1 MNNGIL
7 TSGYASPL
15 PPLDYGYLPPQMPLS
30 TIPIRRVI
38 PRVTT
43 TQSGF
48 GLTSPVVIT
57 SVVTN
62 GFGLLNPPNTRNAL
76 GNHALSNVGTTVPN
90 SWRSGAASFST
101 GPISTMILDFDF
113 GRGYNITGFSFWNL
127 GGTTTFAD
135 QGINLVT
142 VQYKLG
148 SGSWI
153 TLTTNFGVPSSLRRG
168 TSVPIGTIPVQV
180 IDFREWVYATNVRFI
195 NMSNFGGTATGVNN
209 RIGFSE
215 IQFFTFFQ

>member
-7 TSGYASPL
+7 TSEYASPL

-38 PRVTT
+38 PSVTI

-76 GNHALSNVGTTVPN
+76 GNHALSNVGVTPN
-90 SWRSGAASFST
+90 SWRSGPVTSST
-101 GPISTMILDFDF
+101 GPISTMILDFNF

-127 GGTTTFAD
+127 GGSGTLAD
-135 QGINLVT
+135 QGVNLVT

-168 TSVPIGTIPVQV
+168 TSLTTGTIPVQV
-180 IDFREWVYATNVRFI
+180 IDFSERIYTTNVRFI
-195 NMSNFGGTATGVNN
+195 NMSNFGGSAFGANN

-215 IQFFTFFQ
+215 IQFFTFIQ